1 MKSLRRLID
10 TTFLCVALLLA
21 ACADQTP
28 QVSDTERLIGEALEA
43 VGNHDLPTAEQ
54 RAYSAAIL
62 SADSAEMA
70 DALTMLSL
78 RRPRRPPDSCPLCR
92 LLVEP
97 AAQGCIR
104 AQGGRVDVFNSQF
117 TIHNS

>member
-10 TTFLCVALLLA
+10 TAFLYVVLLLA
-21 ACADQTP
+21 ACVDQTP

-70 DALTMLSL
+70 DALTMLSCQRTGAQSRPFRL
-78 RRPRRPPDSCPLCR
+78 RHPHRPSDSRPWCR

-97 AAQGCIR
+97 TA
-104 AQGGRVDVFNSQF
+104 
-117 TIHNS
+117 